1 MKNTLT
7 CREATRLLLE
17 DEERDLPAAER
28 LALQVHVKIC
38 FACQRFVSQL
48 NFMRRATRAWRKHSE
63 TDVDEPAADRDT
75 PP

>member
-17 DEERDLPAAER
+17 DEDRELPATER

-48 NFMRRATRAWRKHSE
+48 NLMRRATSAWRKEGE
-63 TDVDEPAADRDT
+63 TEGGDP
-75 PP
+75 